1 MGRIIVE
8 QIVSADGFA
17 AETDGGIGFFAA
29 AAELTTPE
37 VEDEQLR
44 MLETVDAIV
53 LGRTTYAMF
62 EAYWPDVSP
71 QVERVAAPINA
82 LPKYVVS
89 STLSQAPWGRG
100 GDHAHVLR
108 GDAVASVCALR
119 GRGAGDLIVWG
130 SLTLTDAL
138 LRAGAVDLLRLRVV
152 PVLIGAGRPFV
163 PADLG
168 QRGLVLDSLHRFASG
183 AQLVAWR
190 FA

>member
-1 MGRIIVE
+1 M
-8 QIVSADGFA
+8 
-17 AETDGGIGFFAA
+17 
-29 AAELTTPE
+29 
-37 VEDEQLR
+37 
-44 MLETVDAIV
+44 
-53 LGRTTYAMF
+53 
-62 EAYWPDVSP
+62 
-71 QVERVAAPINA
+71 
-82 LPKYVVS
+82 
-89 STLSQAPWGRG
+89 
-100 GDHAHVLR
+100 
-108 GDAVASVCALR
+108 ASVCAMR
-119 GRGAGDLIVWG
+119 ERGAGDLIVWG